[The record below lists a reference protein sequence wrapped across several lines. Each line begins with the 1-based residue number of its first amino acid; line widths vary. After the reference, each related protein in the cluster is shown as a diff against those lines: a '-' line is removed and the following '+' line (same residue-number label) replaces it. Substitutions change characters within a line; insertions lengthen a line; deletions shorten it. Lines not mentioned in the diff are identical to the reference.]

1 MDYKRKID
9 FAIKLLRSIPQDG
22 PIELSYSG
30 GKDSDVIL
38 ELVRM
43 AGIPFE
49 AIYKHHRPSG
59 DNSPLQGERGDHY
72 PSEEVYV

>member
-9 FAIKLLRSIPQDG
+9 FALKLLRNIPQDG

-38 ELVRM
+38 EL
-43 AGIPFE
+43 GIDTKQYLENYFH
-49 AIYKHHRPSG
+49 I
-59 DNSPLQGERGDHY
+59 DLTL
-72 PSEEVYV
+72 